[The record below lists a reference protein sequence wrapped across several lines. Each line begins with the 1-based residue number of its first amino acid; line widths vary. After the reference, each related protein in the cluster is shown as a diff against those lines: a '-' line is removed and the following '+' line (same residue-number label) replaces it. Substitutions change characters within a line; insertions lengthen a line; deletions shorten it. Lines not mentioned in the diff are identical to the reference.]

1 MDLPYA
7 DQPIREAS
15 TVCVLRPGARGLEVL
30 MVRRAV
36 SSAFVGGA
44 YVFPG
49 GAVDAA
55 DRSDT
60 ARRIFGDG
68 AISPWLSA
76 GVRETAEEA
85 GVIIPAG
92 PRQPTV
98 PKGVKGSRLLG
109 VLDDDGY
116 VFDARRFAYLWNWVT
131 PKGEPRRFDTRFF
144 VTDAPAGLE
153 AAPDAAEVTEA
164 VWVTPHDALTYSR
177 ERGWTLVPPTVAT
190 LELLAGYE
198 DPEAVLAFAER
209 QAVVPRIEPRIVVSE
224 GFLRLLMPGDSGY
237 EEAGE

>member
-15 TVCVLRPGARGLEVL
+15 TVCVLRPGAEGLEVL

-68 AISPWLSA
+68 ETSPWLSA

-85 GVIIPAG
+85 GVVIPAG
-92 PRQPTV
+92 PGQPAI
-98 PKGVKGSRLLG
+98 PRGVKGSRLLG
-109 VLDDDGY
+109 MLDHDGY
-116 VFDARRFAYLWNWVT
+116 VFDERRFAYLSNWVT
-131 PKGEPRRFDTRFF
+131 PKGQPRRFDTRFF

-164 VWVTPHDALTYSR
+164 VWVTPHDALAYRR
-177 ERGWTLVPPTVAT
+177 ERGWTLIDPTVAT
-190 LELLAGYE
+190 LKLLGAYE
-198 DPEAVLAFAER
+198 DPGAVLAFAER
-209 QAVVPRIEPRIVVSE
+209 QVSVPRIEPRIVMRFGS
-224 GFLRLLMPGDSGY
+224 LRLLMPGDPGY
-237 EEAGE
+237 DEAGE